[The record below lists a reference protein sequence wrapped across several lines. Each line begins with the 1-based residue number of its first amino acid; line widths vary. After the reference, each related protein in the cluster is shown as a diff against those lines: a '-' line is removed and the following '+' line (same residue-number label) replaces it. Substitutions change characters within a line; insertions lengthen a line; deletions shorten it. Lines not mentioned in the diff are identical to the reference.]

1 MLLLILLFIVVPI
14 AELYVIIQV
23 GQAIGA
29 LPTIA
34 LLIADSILGS
44 WLLRHHGRGAW
55 ARFTES
61 LGRGRIPTNEVA
73 DGAMILFGGALMLTP
88 GFLTDLLGM
97 LLLLPPTRALLRPVL
112 LRRVRVGAVGTTG
125 GGPPGSG
132 RGWPRSAGGRRR
144 PPAYDVDGT
153 VVEDDVGPGRLR
165 R

>member
-1 MLLLILLFIVVPI
+1 MLLLILLFIAVPI

-44 WLLRHHGRGAW
+44 WLLRHHGRRAW
-55 ARFTES
+55 SQFRAALS
-61 LGRGRIPTNEVA
+61 AGRVPTNEVA
-73 DGAMILFGGALMLTP
+73 DGAMIMFGGALMLTP

-112 LRRVRVGAVGTTG
+112 LRRVRLDGLGSG
-125 GGPPGSG
+125 GGAPRARPQAGSAR
-132 RGWPRSAGGRRR
+132 RGR

-153 VVEDDVGPGRLR
+153 VVEDDRGPGRLGR
-165 R
+165 